1 MFFYYQA
8 ENCMKKFTADYV
20 LTATGSSPIKNGSVI
35 IDDNGKILK
44 VEDPE
49 TSSAIAEESI
59 FKNLPVEKLS
69 GALCPGFVNTHCHL
83 ELSHLKGK
91 VPAGEGLIRFIGHVQ
106 NLRKAD
112 ESEVK
117 EAAAKADE
125 EMERNGIVAVGDIAN
140 SAVTASVKMKSKL
153 YYHNFVEV
161 YGFDPKN
168 ADAVFSNA
176 LLVQEQFKPMSSSI
190 TPHAAYSVSK
200 ELFKLI
206 RKEAETTNS
215 VLTIHNQETDEE
227 NKLYRYKQG
236 SFLDFY
242 DRLGIDISF
251 FKPQARN
258 SIQSIIPLLTNQQN
272 VLMVHNTYT
281 NMKDVYFTRRFDR
294 KINWCFC
301 PDANLYIENTLP
313 KVSIFTNHGFNI
325 TLGTDSL
332 ASNTELCIL
341 KEMRVIQQHFPNLLL
356 ENMVEW
362 ASSNGAKFMGID
374 DEKGTLE
381 NGKTP
386 GLNLITNLNR
396 LKITLESKVRK
407 LA

>member
-1 MFFYYQA
+1 
-8 ENCMKKFTADYV
+8 MKKFTADYV
-20 LTATGSSPIKNGSVI
+20 LTAADSNPIKNGSVI
-35 IDDNGKILK
+35 VDDNGKILK
-44 VEDPE
+44 VEDPDSP
-49 TSSAIAEESI
+49 SSTADESI
-59 FKNLPVEKLS
+59 FRDLPVEKLS
-69 GALCPGFVNTHCHL
+69 GAICPGFVNTHCHL

-91 VPAGEGLIRFIGHVQ
+91 VPAGEGLIRFIHNVQ
-106 NLRKAD
+106 KLRKVD
-112 ESEVK
+112 EGEVK

-125 EMERNGIVAVGDIAN
+125 EMENNGIIAVGDISN
-140 SAVTASVKMKSKL
+140 SAVTASVKLKSKL
-153 YYHNFVEV
+153 YYHNFIEV

-168 ADAVFSNA
+168 ADAVFKQA
-176 LLVQEQFKPMSSSI
+176 LLVQEEFKPLASSI

-206 RKEAETTNS
+206 RKESETTNS
-215 VLTIHNQETDEE
+215 MLTIHNQETDEE

-242 DRLGIDISF
+242 DSLGIDISF

-258 SIQSIIPLLTNQQN
+258 SIQSIIPLLSNNQK

-294 KINWCFC
+294 NINWCFC

-332 ASNTELCIL
+332 ASNSELCIL
-341 KEMRVIQQHFPNLLL
+341 KEMRVMQKHFPNLLL
-356 ENMVEW
+356 ENMVQW
-362 ASSNGAKFMGID
+362 ASHNGAKFLGID
-374 DEKGTLE
+374 DEKGTIE

-386 GLNLITNLNR
+386 GLNLITNLDR
-396 LKITLESKVRK
+396 LKITPESKVRK